1 MQKQGVSSVWMEV
14 ELARDGA
21 ELRVRARGSREE
33 STWSHRLAPELTAA
47 ISRFTAA
54 VREAAGRERPLEGD
68 LLALSHE
75 LHRALLRDE
84 VAVLRARLHEAAG
97 GEPVL
102 LRLAISEAVLKA
114 VPWEALC
121 EPSSAMGFWG
131 SSPDL
136 LPARS
141 VATNEPW
148 QPREVRGAV
157 KVLAVAPSGGATL
170 ARLEGALGERIASG
184 EVEWRDPLVGA
195 AANLDL
201 LRERLRRE
209 SPHVLHFLGHGRVR
223 DGIPEIQLADAHGE
237 QQWLPAELLGQDLKA
252 SLRGDLR
259 LVVLEACQ
267 GAQPGAFASAAEA
280 LARSGVDA
288 VIGHLW
294 PVDAEVAR
302 RCSEQLYRALAGR
315 DQGRGDVARSLNQA
329 RWAILAGFG
338 GSAEAFSPVLYLRAP
353 RAALFDF
360 AGRNVVEPSP
370 PPPPSRGGARAVDPA
385 LERLRRRPFSLV
397 LGDHL
402 KSERPALEGFRE
414 RLLKELDR
422 APGAAPPG
430 LPMSALAQRFALR
443 CGADTLEAEFQH
455 VFRAA
460 AAIPPLF
467 AALAQSLGPGVHT
480 TLLRTPVLEQALAEH
495 QPDRNIYA
503 IQPDREST
511 VVLLREAG
519 GARWERLSGP
529 SPAIDPEEDLVVLR
543 LYRGFRPDDAF
554 SPPLLT
560 EDDYLLGFRE
570 LEKALPPES
579 ADDILDTL
587 ATEPA
592 LLMGLSL
599 HLWDHRMLLYRLFGK
614 RPLPRRSL
622 AVVEPEDGERELW
635 EKGTSLPGKEG
646 VAVIEASAEEIGVWL
661 GAGANGG
668 RR

>member
-1 MQKQGVSSVWMEV
+1 MQKQGLSGVWMEV

-21 ELRVRARGSREE
+21 QLRVRARGSREE
-33 STWSHRLAPELTAA
+33 STSAHRLAPQLTAD
-47 ISRFTAA
+47 IHRFAA
-54 VREAAGRERPLEGD
+54 EVRGAAGRGRPLGSS
-68 LLALSHE
+68 LATAHE
-75 LHRALLRDE
+75 LHGALLRDE
-84 VAVLRARLHEAAG
+84 IATLRARLHEAAG

-102 LRLAISEAVLKA
+102 LRLAISDADLKA

-141 VATNEPW
+141 VTTNEPW

-184 EVEWRDPLVGA
+184 EVAWREPLVGS

-201 LRERLRRE
+201 LRERLRVE

-237 QQWLPAELLGQDLKA
+237 EQWLPAELLGQDLKA

-259 LVVLEACQ
+259 LIVLEACK
-267 GAQPGAFASAAEA
+267 GAQPGAFASAAET
-280 LARSGVDA
+280 LARSGADA

-302 RCSEQLYRALAGR
+302 CCSEQLYRALAGR

-329 RWAILAGFG
+329 RWAILAAFD

-360 AGRNVVEPSP
+360 AGRSVVEPQAAVP
-370 PPPPSRGGARAVDPA
+370 ARGGARAVDPA

-397 LGDHL
+397 LGDRL
-402 KSERPALEGFRE
+402 KSERPALDGFRD
-414 RLLKELDR
+414 RLLKEVDR
-422 APGAAPPG
+422 PPGAAPPG

-455 VFRAA
+455 AFRAA

-480 TLLRTPVLEQALAEH
+480 TLIRTPVLEQALAEH
-495 QPDRNIYA
+495 QADRRIYA

-519 GARWERLSGP
+519 GARWARLAGHSP
-529 SPAIDPEEDLVVLR
+529 SIDPEEDIVVLR
-543 LYRGFRPDDAF
+543 LYRGFRPDEAF

-579 ADDILDTL
+579 ADDILDAL

-646 VAVIEASAEEIGVWL
+646 VAVIEASAEELGAWL